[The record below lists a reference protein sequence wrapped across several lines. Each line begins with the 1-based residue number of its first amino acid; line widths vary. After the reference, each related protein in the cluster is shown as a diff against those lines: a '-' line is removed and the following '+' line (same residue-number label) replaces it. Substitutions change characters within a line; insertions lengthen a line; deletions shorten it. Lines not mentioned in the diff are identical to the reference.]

1 MRKQTTKSEIR
12 ISKSETNQRTFK
24 PSYEIRKG
32 LVWNFLSFDHLRLFR
47 ISNFGF
53 RVCNSVYAW
62 RALRLRASC
71 YLGIVFSS
79 IIFLH
84 AATEGFAAEG
94 VESLI
99 AGAKKEDEITFVAGA
114 QTFGGRKGL
123 ADLEAAFNKRFDLK
137 TRINFAAG
145 PDMNAR
151 AARHITE
158 IKSGR
163 KASSD
168 IFLGSQSHQAL
179 MHVENALEKVN
190 YAGLFPWVTKEMEI
204 YPNEAVLVYTS
215 PNGII
220 YNVNLI
226 PKDKAPKNY
235 LDLIDP
241 RLSPAWAGKLAIPP
255 YVAWLA
261 ELSLNWGQEK
271 VKDFARKLVAI
282 SGGRLRYS
290 EEERIVSGEFPV
302 MANIGDA
309 LGAMWTWQAKG
320 APIMAVPGTSPI
332 NTDYFQLSVP
342 KNVAHPNLAKLF
354 VAFMATKE
362 AQAILQKHESRSSH
376 LVEGTIM
383 HKYLRENR
391 VTVQEPKE
399 SIAYYLKGESDE
411 GLQFKAELAKI
422 LKQ

>member
-1 MRKQTTKSEIR
+1 MGKQNSSREKFSE
-12 ISKSETNQRTFK
+12 EF
-24 PSYEIRKG
+24 
-32 LVWNFLSFDHLRLFR
+32 F
-47 ISNFGF
+47 
-53 RVCNSVYAW
+53 
-62 RALRLRASC
+62 ALRLCRNAKGRHVSFRPKGEILLRPLAFVRGDRAQFLARRFSPLRASPFL
-71 YLGIVFSS
+71 LGVLTCMTLLFTAGQA
-79 IIFLH
+79 L
-84 AATEGFAAEG
+84 AAESLD
-94 VESLI
+94 SLI
-99 AGAKKEDEITFVAGA
+99 AGAKKEEEITFVAGA
-114 QTFGGRKGL
+114 QTFGGRKGI
-123 ADLEAAFNKRFDLK
+123 ADLEAAFNRRFGLK
-137 TRINFAAG
+137 MRINFAAG

-163 KASSD
+163 NASSD

-179 MHVENALEKVN
+179 MHVEKALEKIN

-215 PNGII
+215 PNGIV
-220 YNVNLI
+220 YNVNLV

-235 LDLIDP
+235 LDLVDP
-241 RLSPAWAGKLAIPP
+241 RLSPTWAGKLAIPP

-261 ELSLNWGQEK
+261 ELSLNWGNDK

-290 EEERIVSGEFPV
+290 EEERVVSGEFPV
-302 MANIGDA
+302 MANLGDA

-342 KNVAHPNLAKLF
+342 KSVAHPNLAKLF
-354 VAFMATKE
+354 VAFMASKE

-383 HKYLRENR
+383 QKYLKENR
-391 VTVQEPKE
+391 IQVQEPKE
-399 SIAYYLKGESDE
+399 SIAYYLKGETDE

>member
-1 MRKQTTKSEIR
+1 MGKQNSSREKS
-12 ISKSETNQRTFK
+12 SKES
-24 PSYEIRKG
+24 
-32 LVWNFLSFDHLRLFR
+32 L
-47 ISNFGF
+47 
-53 RVCNSVYAW
+53 
-62 RALRLRASC
+62 ALRLCRSAKNRHVSFRPKGEI
-71 YLGIVFSS
+71 LLKPLAFARGDRTSR
-79 IIFLH
+79 FLVGVLTCVTFLFT
-84 AATEGFAAEG
+84 AGQALTAESL
-94 VESLI
+94 ESLI
-99 AGAKKEDEITFVAGA
+99 AGAKKEEEITFVAGA
-114 QTFGGRKGL
+114 QTFGGRKGF
-123 ADLEAAFNKRFDLK
+123 ADLETAFNRRFGLK

-215 PNGII
+215 PNGIV
-220 YNVNLI
+220 YNVNLV
-226 PKDKAPKNY
+226 PKDKAPKSY
-235 LDLIDP
+235 LDLVDP
-241 RLSPAWAGKLAIPP
+241 RLSPTWAGKLAIPP

-261 ELSLNWGQEK
+261 ELSLNWGNEK

-302 MANIGDA
+302 MANLGDA

-342 KNVAHPNLAKLF
+342 KSVAHPNLAKLF

-383 HKYLRENR
+383 QKYLKENR
-391 VTVQEPKE
+391 IQVQEPKE
-399 SIAYYLKGESDE
+399 SIDYYLKGETDA

>member
-1 MRKQTTKSEIR
+1 MGKQNSSREKFSE
-12 ISKSETNQRTFK
+12 EF
-24 PSYEIRKG
+24 
-32 LVWNFLSFDHLRLFR
+32 F
-47 ISNFGF
+47 
-53 RVCNSVYAW
+53 
-62 RALRLRASC
+62 ALRLCRSAKGRHVSFRPMGEILRIPLAFARGDRTSRFL
-71 YLGIVFSS
+71 LGVLTCMS
-79 IIFLH
+79 FLFTVGQAL
-84 AATEGFAAEG
+84 AADS
-94 VESLI
+94 VDSLI
-99 AGAKKEDEITFVAGA
+99 AGAKKEEEITFVAGA
-114 QTFGGRKGL
+114 QTFGGRKGI
-123 ADLEAAFNKRFDLK
+123 ADLETAFNRRFGLK
-137 TRINFAAG
+137 MRINFAAG

-163 KASSD
+163 QASSD

-179 MHVENALEKVN
+179 MHVEKALEKVN

-215 PNGII
+215 PNGIV
-220 YNVNLI
+220 YNVNLV
-226 PKDKAPKNY
+226 PKDKAPKSY
-235 LDLIDP
+235 LDLVDP
-241 RLSPAWAGKLAIPP
+241 RLSPTWAGKLAIPP

-261 ELSLNWGQEK
+261 ELSLNWGNEK

-290 EEERIVSGEFPV
+290 EEERVVSGEFPV
-302 MANIGDA
+302 MANLGDA

-320 APIMAVPGTSPI
+320 APIMAVPGTQPI

-342 KNVAHPNLAKLF
+342 KSVAHPNLAKLF
-354 VAFMATKE
+354 VAFMTTKE

-383 HKYLRENR
+383 QKYLKDNR
-391 VTVQEPKE
+391 VKLQEPKE
-399 SIAYYLKGESDE
+399 SIAYYLKGETDE

>member
-1 MRKQTTKSEIR
+1 MDKHKIKSETG
-12 ISKSETNQRTFK
+12 ISKSETNLKRL
-24 PSYEIRKG
+24 SYKIRNG
-32 LVWNFLSFDHLRLFR
+32 LVWNFPAFHHSSLFR
-47 ISNFGF
+47 TSDFGF
-53 RVCNSVYAW
+53 RICS
-62 RALRLRASC
+62 LRF
-71 YLGIVFSS
+71 LGCLSFS
-79 IIFLH
+79 ILFLFT
-84 AATEGFAAEG
+84 AAPCFTAESLD
-94 VESLI
+94 SLI

-123 ADLEAAFNKRFDLK
+123 GDLEAAFNKRFGLK

-163 KASSD
+163 QASSD

-215 PNGII
+215 PNGIV
-220 YNVNLI
+220 YNANLI

-235 LDLIDP
+235 LDLVDP
-241 RLSPAWAGKLAIPP
+241 RLSPSWAGKLAIPP

-271 VKDFARKLVAI
+271 VKDFARKLVAL

-302 MANIGDA
+302 MANLGDA

-320 APIMAVPGTSPI
+320 APIIAVPGTSPI

-354 VAFMATKE
+354 VAFMATQE
-362 AQAILQKHESRSSH
+362 AQAIIQKHESRSSH
-376 LVEGTIM
+376 LVEGTLM
-383 HKYLRENR
+383 QKYLKENR
-391 VTVQEPKE
+391 IQVQEPKE
-399 SIAYYLKGESDE
+399 SIVYYLKGETDD

>member
-1 MRKQTTKSEIR
+1 MRKQVVT
-12 ISKSETNQRTFK
+12 
-24 PSYEIRKG
+24 G
-32 LVWNFLSFDHLRLFR
+32 CRL
-47 ISNFGF
+47 G
-53 RVCNSVYAW
+53 V
-62 RALRLRASC
+62 
-71 YLGIVFSS
+71 VFSC
-79 IIFLH
+79 LALML
-84 AATEGFAAEG
+84 AAVSAFAAESI
-94 VESLI
+94 ESLI
-99 AGAKKEDEITFVAGA
+99 AGAKTEEEITFIAGA

-123 ADLEAAFNKRFDLK
+123 ADLEAAFNKRFSLK

-163 KASSD
+163 KPSSD

-179 MHVENALEKVN
+179 MHVEKALEKVD
-190 YAGLFPWVTKEMEI
+190 YAGIFPWVTKGMEI
-204 YPNEAVLVYTS
+204 YPGEAVLVYTS
-215 PNGII
+215 PNGIV

-226 PKDKAPKNY
+226 PKEKAPKNY
-235 LDLIDP
+235 LDLVDP

-261 ELSLNWGQEK
+261 ELSLNWGHDK

-302 MANIGDA
+302 MANLGDA

-342 KNVAHPNLAKLF
+342 KNAAHPNLAKLF
-354 VAFMATKE
+354 VGFMATKE
-362 AQAILQKHESRSSH
+362 AQAILQKYESRSSH

-383 HKYLRENR
+383 QKYLKENR
-391 VTVQEPKE
+391 VQLQEPKE
-399 SIAYYLKGESDE
+399 SIAYYLKGETDE

>member
-1 MRKQTTKSEIR
+1 MGKQNSSRESRKEFS
-12 ISKSETNQRTFK
+12 S
-24 PSYEIRKG
+24 
-32 LVWNFLSFDHLRLFR
+32 LRLCGSAKGRQVSFR
-47 ISNFGF
+47 PEGEISPRPLAF
-53 RVCNSVYAW
+53 A
-62 RALRLRASC
+62 RAGRTSRFL
-71 YLGIVFSS
+71 LGVLTCVT
-79 IIFLH
+79 FLFP
-84 AATEGFAAEG
+84 AVPALTADSL
-94 VESLI
+94 ESLL
-99 AGAKKEDEITFVAGA
+99 AGAKKEEEITFVAGA

-123 ADLEAAFNKRFDLK
+123 ADLETAFNRRFGLK
-137 TRINFAAG
+137 MRINFAAG

-163 KASSD
+163 NASSD

-179 MHVENALEKVN
+179 MHVEKALERVN

-215 PNGII
+215 PNGIV
-220 YNVNLI
+220 YNVNLV

-235 LDLIDP
+235 LDLVDP
-241 RLSPAWAGKLAIPP
+241 RLSPTWAGKLAIPP

-261 ELSLNWGQEK
+261 ELSLNWGTEK

-290 EEERIVSGEFPV
+290 EEERVVSGEFPV
-302 MANIGDA
+302 MANLGDA

-342 KNVAHPNLAKLF
+342 KSVPHPNLAKLF

-383 HKYLRENR
+383 QKYLKENR
-391 VTVQEPKE
+391 IQVQEPKE
-399 SIAYYLKGESDE
+399 SISYYLKGETDE